1 MEMRV
6 VFKIMTVKKKINPFF
21 HLCDILQS
29 LTDISSLGTCAMW
42 PAGLKTKRRALLMQ
56 LEQKSKKKKKGK
68 KSLELDPQLLQ
79 RSVVP
84 GIPLQCVLNGHSKSA
99 WRNDFRS
106 CWTNKETHSEQGL
119 NWFGTYACAEQPKYI
134 IRFSKTKPDTKLARK
149 NCFVILKS
157 AWFLSRP
164 SQNRKQCVSCPTSS
178 AIAVFFLWRFV
189 RKGKNI

>member
-1 MEMRV
+1 MRV
-6 VFKIMTVKKKINPFF
+6 VFKIMTIKKKKINPLV
-21 HLCDILQS
+21 HLCGILQS

-42 PAGLKTKRRALLMQ
+42 SAYLKTKRRALLMQ
-56 LEQKSKKKKKGK
+56 LKQKSKKKEKQ
-68 KSLELDPQLLQ
+68 SLELDLQLLQ

-99 WRNDFRS
+99 WKNDFRS
-106 CWTNKETHSEQGL
+106 CWTNKETHSEHGL
-119 NWFGTYACAEQPKYI
+119 NWFGTYVCSEQPKYI

-178 AIAVFFLWRFV
+178 ATAVFFLWRLV